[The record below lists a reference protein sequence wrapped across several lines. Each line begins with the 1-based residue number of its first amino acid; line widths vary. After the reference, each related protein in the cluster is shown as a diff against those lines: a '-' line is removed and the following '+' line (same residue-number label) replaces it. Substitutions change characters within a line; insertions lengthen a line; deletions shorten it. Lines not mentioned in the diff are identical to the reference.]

1 MHIGG
6 KFRKRKEKFPLRKS
20 LKILFALLMVLSLA
34 LPLNHSGT
42 AVAQT
47 QSAVIGKSLQDK
59 LASGINSFE
68 VIVTFHGQSSPN
80 LEQLALLKGTGVKNA
95 LTLKSLPM
103 AGVVATSSQIQ
114 ELAKSDQVRSIF
126 LNEELTYYNADAK
139 ALTGVD
145 KVRTDS
151 SMTKENGGLPFTGK
165 GIGVVVNDSGVD
177 GTHKDHELGKNLVQN
192 VMASA
197 NLHSI
202 SGLFPISYQEN
213 VPNTDT
219 NSGHGTHVAGTVGG
233 IGAMSGG
240 KYEGAAPGADLI
252 GYGSGAALFVLDGIG
267 GFDYAIS
274 HQAKYNIRVITNS
287 WGSSGD
293 FEPEHPINIASK
305 AAYDRGITVLFAAGN
320 SGPGENTHNPYSK
333 APWVISV
340 AAGEK
345 SGKLA
350 DFSSRGTKD
359 TGGTFEMDGKT
370 WTWKDEP
377 SVTAPGVDIVS
388 TRVIAPV
395 SSLGVTDDVEG
406 IDPAHVPYYTTMSGT
421 SMATPHVA
429 GITALLLEADP
440 SLSPQEI
447 KDILQQTAT
456 NMPGMESW
464 EVGAGYVNAY
474 AAMDR
479 AVHDGQYGETVNAYT
494 TFNSNVEMAAS
505 KEKFSLTY
513 DPVNLTSTNQH
524 NFTVNEN
531 NTTLVGQIHAN
542 GIDEET
548 GNPINLVL
556 IDPSGN
562 EYSSGVSLLF
572 PLETDRTVVVDA
584 PKPGEWKLEIRGLR
598 GAEENPT
605 GGAGLPE
612 EVDGTITFKTAGGYT
627 GLSDIN
633 GHAAASAIQTAVS
646 ERLVD
651 GYADGSYKPNQ
662 LLTRSELAK
671 YLVMG
676 AEIRQSI
683 DSKTNDFTDVKSS
696 EAPFINAATARGGAF
711 RDAKQISKGVILP
724 KSAAEFA
731 PDGTVDRTELAYSL
745 VQSLGLE
752 KQAGEMNT
760 ETLSVQ
766 YGDTRIPLDDA
777 SNIPQELRGY
787 VQLAL
792 DLNILNA
799 YFTVEQGPYDLEP
812 AVHASFKPAKTV
824 TRGDYAVA
832 AVRYYHAFLK

>member
-1 MHIGG
+1 MKGENVL
-6 KFRKRKEKFPLRKS
+6 KKYV
-20 LKILFALLMVLSLA
+20 KILFALLMVLSIA
-34 LPLNHSGT
+34 LPIKTGH
-42 AVAQT
+42 VAKAQSN
-47 QSAVIGKSLQDK
+47 SAVIGKSLQDK
-59 LASGINSFE
+59 LSSATSTLE
-68 VIVTFHGQSSPN
+68 VIVTFHGSGKPKA
-80 LEQLALLKGTGVKNA
+80 EQLQLVKNA
-95 LTLKSLPM
+95 GIMKAVSLHTLPM
-103 AGVVATSSQIQ
+103 VGVLATPIQIQ
-114 ELAKSDQVRSIF
+114 QLAESDQVRSIF
-126 LNEELTYYNADAK
+126 LNEKLSFYNADAT

-151 SMTKENGGLPFTGK
+151 SMTKANGGLPFTGK
-165 GIGVVVNDSGVD
+165 GVGVVVNDSGVD
-177 GTHKDHELGKNLVQN
+177 GTHKDHELGKNLAQN

-202 SGLFPISYQEN
+202 SGILPISYQEN
-213 VPNTDT
+213 IPNTDT

-233 IGAMSGG
+233 TGAMSGG
-240 KYEGAAPGADLI
+240 RYEGAAPGADLI

-320 SGPGENTHNPYSK
+320 SGPGENTHNPYAK

-350 DFSSRGTKD
+350 DFSSRGTKN
-359 TGGTFEMDGKT
+359 TGGTFEMDGST

-377 SVTAPGVDIVS
+377 SVTAPGVNIVS

-395 SSLGVTDDVEG
+395 SSLGATGDVEG
-406 IDPAHVPYYTTMSGT
+406 IEPAYIPYYTTMSGT

-440 SLSPQEI
+440 TLNPQEI
-447 KDILQQTAT
+447 KDVLQQTAT

-474 AAMDR
+474 AAMD
-479 AVHDGQYGETVNAYT
+479 AIVNSGKYGDTLNGSK
-494 TFNSNVEMAAS
+494 TFNSNVDLSTS
-505 KEKFSLTY
+505 KEQFVLTY
-513 DPVNLTSTNQH
+513 DPAKLTSTNQH
-524 NFTVNEN
+524 TFKVSEGL
-531 NTTLVGQIHAN
+531 TTLVAQINAK
-542 GIDEET
+542 GIDSET

-556 IDPSGN
+556 IDPAGK
-562 EYSSGVSLLF
+562 EYSSGISLLF
-572 PLETDRTVVVDA
+572 PLETNRTVVVDSPIA
-584 PKPGEWKLEIRGLR
+584 GVWTAEIRGLR

-605 GGAGLPE
+605 GGVGLPE
-612 EVDGTITFKTAGGYT
+612 DIEGTLNFKTAGGYT
-627 GLSDIN
+627 GLSDIDGN
-633 GHAAASAIQTAVS
+633 PASNAIQTAVS

-651 GYADGSYKPNQ
+651 GYENGTFMPNQ
-662 LLTRSELAK
+662 LLKRAELAEF
-671 YLVMG
+671 LVMG
-676 AEIRQSI
+676 AGIRQSI
-683 DSKTNDFTDVKSS
+683 FSKTSGFQDVTAEDS
-696 EAPFINAATARGGAF
+696 PFVNAAAARGGAF
-711 RDAKQISKGVILP
+711 RDGKQTSKGVMLP
-724 KSAAEFA
+724 RANGDFA
-731 PDGTVDRTELAYSL
+731 PRETVNRAELAYSL

-752 KQAGEMNT
+752 KEAGDINK
-760 ETLSVQ
+760 ETLTVQ
-766 YGDTRIPLDDA
+766 YGQTRVPLDDA
-777 SNIPQELRGY
+777 AGIDEEYKGY

-792 DLNILNA
+792 DLNLLNA

-812 AVHASFKPAKTV
+812 VVHASFKPEKEL

-832 AVRYYHAFLK
+832 AVRYYHAFLQ